1 MMTGR
6 LWTPIQGYLPRFLEV
21 PPLTIGR
28 IAAAVGI
35 ALVVDGLQLVL
46 GPIGWVV
53 ADEILD
59 VAAMV
64 AISWLLG
71 FHPLLLP
78 TFLIELFPLVDVL
91 PTWSG
96 CVGLVLALRCRAL
109 RRESTL
115 LPLSTRPSRRTPVIA
130 V

>member
-1 MMTGR
+1 MADGS
-6 LWTPIQGYLPRFLEV
+6 WTRIQRYLPPFLEV

-35 ALVVDGLQLVL
+35 AVAIDAVQLVL
-46 GPIGWVV
+46 GPVGWVV
-53 ADEILD
+53 ADEMLD

-78 TFLIELFPLVDVL
+78 TFLIELFPVADLL
-91 PTWSG
+91 PTWTG
-96 CVGLVLALRCRAL
+96 CVGLVVAQRWRER
-109 RRESTL
+109 RRETA
-115 LPLSTRPSRRTPVIA
+115 LPPRSMRP
-130 V
+130 